1 MTAPTNFLVDFDIE
15 DLAQYL
21 QRFPKV
27 YLELR
32 LNDTRFELIAK
43 SIDLVFRIGP
53 LQDSSLV
60 ARRQR
65 DTYRYLV
72 ASPLCLSSA
81 GVPQTVEELAEH
93 ECIGPPSSG
102 GAQTHW
108 YLDGPG
114 GPRTVRVGGRF
125 NSSTVGSRICAARM
139 GLGASF
145 LPFGVIV
152 EDLAAGRLVRVLPE
166 YRQDLD
172 GAWIVYPSRRNISA
186 AARTLAEFVAAKL
199 TPRLSE

>member
-1 MTAPTNFLVDFDIE
+1 MTAPTYFLVDFDIE
-15 DLAQYL
+15 DLAQFL

-27 YLELR
+27 YLELL

-53 LQDSSLV
+53 LQHSSLV

-72 ASPLCLSSA
+72 ASPLCLSGA

-108 YLDGPG
+108 YLDGPDG
-114 GPRTVRVGGRF
+114 LRTVRVGGRF
-125 NSSTVGSRICAARM
+125 NSSTVGRSICAART
-139 GLGASF
+139 G
-145 LPFGVIV
+145 
-152 EDLAAGRLVRVLPE
+152 
-166 YRQDLD
+166 
-172 GAWIVYPSRRNISA
+172 
-186 AARTLAEFVAAKL
+186 
-199 TPRLSE
+199 